1 MYICVSMLAL
11 KWLRTES
18 QMHMNMFYTCFL
30 CQLSFHSPESSLFFI
45 CPLHLQY
52 YLLFLKQPPHCLP
65 TKLRELGPSLAV
77 GILWQLLQEQPVCE
91 WYFEPGIPCHCDS
104 MRHYF
109 LMQTH
114 SDLRC
119 TQYIKHVMYAKMI
132 PIREEVN
139 KFVMIL
145 MICILNVTSA
155 EQLGSEGSDLCSVPQ
170 LSWGMVLLHA
180 FITAL
185 Q

>member
-1 MYICVSMLAL
+1 MLAL
-11 KWLRTES
+11 KKWFRTES
-18 QMHMNMFYTCFL
+18 QMHMHMFYMRFL
-30 CQLSFHSPESSLFFI
+30 QQLSFHCPESSLFFI

-52 YLLFLKQPPHCLP
+52 YLLFLKNP
-65 TKLRELGPSLAV
+65 T
-77 GILWQLLQEQPVCE
+77 ILSSYKAQRTWALSGCWDFVTAPARAARAWVIF
-91 WYFEPGIPCHCDS
+91 WAWHDS

-119 TQYIKHVMYAKMI
+119 TQYIKSVMYAKTI

-155 EQLGSEGSDLCSVPQ
+155 EQLGSEGSDLCSVPR
-170 LSWGMVLLHA
+170 LSWGMVLLPA
-180 FITAL
+180 FITVL